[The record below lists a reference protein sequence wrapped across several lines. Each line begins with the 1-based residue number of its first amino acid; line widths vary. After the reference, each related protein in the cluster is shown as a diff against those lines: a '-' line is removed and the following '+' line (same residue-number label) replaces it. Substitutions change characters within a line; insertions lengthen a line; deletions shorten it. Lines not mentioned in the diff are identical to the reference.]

1 MPKSKYELI
10 YKDLKD
16 KIDRKEY
23 QEGTFLPPENTLVQQ
38 YDCSRNTIRRA
49 ISHLVMEGYVQP
61 RHGKGVRVI
70 QTPHSHSKSMIFMQ
84 WAWKV

>member
-23 QEGTFLPPENTLVQQ
+23 KEGTFLPPENTLVQ
-38 YDCSRNTIRRA
+38 TIR
-49 ISHLVMEGYVQP
+49 LLTEYNTP
-61 RHGKGVRVI
+61 RHFPPCYGGLCTVTSRKRRARHADSP
-70 QTPHSHSKSMIFMQ
+70 T
-84 WAWKV
+84 ATAKV

>member
-23 QEGTFLPPENTLVQQ
+23 KEGTFLPPENTLVQQ

-49 ISHLVMEGYVQP
+49 ISHLVMEG
-61 RHGKGVRVI
+61 
-70 QTPHSHSKSMIFMQ
+70 
-84 WAWKV
+84 

>member
-23 QEGTFLPPENTLVQQ
+23 KEGYISPTGKYTGAAIRLLTEYNTPRHFPPCYGGLCTAA
-38 YDCSRNTIRRA
+38 SRKRRA
-49 ISHLVMEGYVQP
+49 
-61 RHGKGVRVI
+61 RH
-70 QTPHSHSKSMIFMQ
+70 TNSPT
-84 WAWKV
+84 ATAKV

>member
-23 QEGTFLPPENTLVQQ
+23 KEGIFLPPENTLVQQ

-49 ISHLVMEGYVQP
+49 ISHLVMEGLCTAASRKRRA
-61 RHGKGVRVI
+61 RH
-70 QTPHSHSKSMIFMQ
+70 TDSPT
-84 WAWKV
+84 ATAKV